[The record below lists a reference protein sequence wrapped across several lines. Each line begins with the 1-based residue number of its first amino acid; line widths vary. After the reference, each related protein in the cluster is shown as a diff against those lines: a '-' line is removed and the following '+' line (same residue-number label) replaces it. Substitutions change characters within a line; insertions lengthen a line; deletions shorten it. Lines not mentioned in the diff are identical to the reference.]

1 MTMTH
6 DEKVA
11 FIDELYA
18 STGAGD
24 WDKAASMLTDDF
36 VASEAPGLPMAGDF
50 KGKNGLKDL
59 YLKVFSLAD
68 IAGLSRTVTTTG
80 GDYAVTILEIQYAD
94 SSIPPSEICEV
105 FKFRD
110 GKCCMIKPYYFD
122 PKSINDAAAAK
133 AAG

>member
-11 FIDELYA
+11 FVDELYA
-18 STGAGD
+18 TTAAGD
-24 WDKAASMLTDDF
+24 WEKAASMLTDDF

-50 KGKNGLKDL
+50 KGKNGLKEL
-59 YLKVFSLAD
+59 YLKVFSLVDA
-68 IAGLSRTVTTTG
+68 AGLSRTVTTTG

-94 SSIPPSEICEV
+94 PSIPPSEICEV